1 MSIATLSIDLE
12 ARLAKLETDMGKAV
26 RIAER
31 NAKQMESA
39 YSGLAGAFDK
49 IKFAAAGAFA
59 GITVGST
66 ITKLAETQRQFDVL
80 NASLVTVTG
89 SAGRAAI
96 EFEWIKEFAATTP
109 FDLAQVTNAFIKMKA
124 LGLDA
129 SMEALRSYGNTASA
143 MGKDLNQMI
152 EAVADAATG
161 EFERLR
167 DFGIRAS
174 RQGDQVT
181 FTFQGISKTI
191 RNSSQEITKYLSDIG
206 NNQFASA
213 TAERAKTLDGAL
225 SNLGDTWDE
234 LFLTINEAG
243 VGQVIYDSVK
253 LATTGIEQLIANLK
267 VLRSYAAPQG
277 QMAVDVLVGE
287 RETLRGQLSQ
297 LDGRN
302 SDVANTA
309 RADIQRR
316 IEAINNR
323 IRELQE
329 ENERRQYEERTAPP
343 VVVTASPL
351 PGGTGKPTKS
361 TKDPGDPLGD
371 FIVKAIDDY
380 NAKLDQLRGKYVDLI
395 DPIEQFRKQLD
406 EVRLLQSEGRLSA
419 DQAIEAEFRIQ
430 EAISDTIST
439 TAKATEVAGDR
450 FTELLRTIEGFGQDA
465 GAALVD
471 FALTGK
477 TSFSEMVESML
488 ADIAK
493 LLVYQNVTKPLMG
506 YVSNAFGPVKANADG
521 GVYSSPGL
529 SAYSGQVVSKPTLF
543 PFANGMGL
551 MGEAGPEAIL
561 PLKRGAD
568 GKLGVRLSG
577 GGGAQVNVV
586 VNNNA
591 PVDVQQTSSTGQD
604 GSINIELMITERVT
618 GRIIRSTQQGAGLAP
633 LLENKY
639 GLNPAAGARR

>member
-12 ARLAKLETDMGKAV
+12 ARLAKLETDMSKAV

-89 SAGRAAI
+89 SSGRAAI

-167 DFGIRAS
+167 EFGIRAS

-191 RNSSQEITKYLSDIG
+191 RNSSQEITKYLNEIG
-206 NNQFASA
+206 NNQFAGAMS
-213 TAERAKTLDGAL
+213 ERAKTLDGAL

-234 LFLTINEAG
+234 LFRTINEAG
-243 VGQVIYDSVK
+243 VGQLIYDATK
-253 LATTGIEQLIANLK
+253 LASEGVENLIKNIKALQ
-267 VLRSYAAPQG
+267 SYASPTG
-277 QMAVDVLVGE
+277 QQQVDSLVAE
-287 RETLRGQLSQ
+287 RSDWQARLSDARPGSYQAIKAKQAIDEINAEIGRLQDEWIRNNNKPTL
-297 LDGRN
+297 
-302 SDVANTA
+302 
-309 RADIQRR
+309 
-316 IEAINNR
+316 
-323 IRELQE
+323 
-329 ENERRQYEERTAPP
+329 PP
-343 VVVTASPL
+343 VVVKDPPL
-351 PGGTGKPTKS
+351 TGGNGKPTKA

-439 TAKATEVAGDR
+439 TAKATDVAGDR

-477 TSFSEMVESML
+477 TSFSEMVQSML

-604 GSINIELMITERVT
+604 GSVNIELMITERVT